1 MDTAVDCITL
11 NVLGPGNTM
20 FHFTTKKH
28 IRLSKIMNVYCEESG
43 LAFSKVKFNF
53 DGRTIN
59 EIDTP
64 TSLNLVDGDTIE
76 VFQWQ
81 NGSGYF

>member
-1 MDTAVDCITL
+1 
-11 NVLGPGNTM
+11 M